1 MTHLGRILGAGS
13 LKLQPTR
20 QHCSVELSTMTEA
33 PVDETSLVLCEGL
46 DEHSP
51 VFVLF
56 PCCCRLFL
64 CSLSGPDGT
73 AFSTTTIAPR
83 PE

>member
-56 PCCCRLFL
+56 P
-64 CSLSGPDGT
+64 
-73 AFSTTTIAPR
+73 
-83 PE
+83 